1 MADDDAKAAL
11 MARLSNQFGD
21 LDVAGIL
28 SDRKEEDTSSEDSSV
43 HEPSPEELIAW
54 QQAQF
59 NKGREKLQAKKLAE
73 KTPLEKRRHLQ
84 KQIQTEKNEDTDW
97 EDILPQPNLQGQESL
112 FFPSTNKE
120 NGLFEVIGPHP
131 LLMQL
136 AAEGDPEVLGGAWKR
151 LYSSSHGDGLSF
163 PYLLDAIRGYGGPT
177 VMLIRAIPSAKH
189 CYGHKSS
196 SSSTI
201 GFYTTSTWMD
211 SSQYYGTDECFLFS
225 IGTEKDSEEI
235 QIIRPK
241 EDHSSKKA
249 TDYMYCHPS
258 SMNIASR
265 NHAVDSTNGAV
276 HGIGIGGNAGQ
287 PRLHITESMEGCR
300 ALGYDTIFEPGQL
313 LMPDFGDSLY
323 YFDVE
328 HLEVWG
334 VGGQSWIDDA
344 LQSREKERARVTAN
358 LQKVQRVDKEQF
370 VDDLKLTSVMFEHQ
384 QHMRCDAK

>member
-11 MARLSNQFGD
+11 MARLRNQFGD
-21 LDVAGIL
+21 LDLAGML
-28 SDRKEEDTSSEDSSV
+28 SDGKEEDASSEDSSV
-43 HEPSPEELIAW
+43 HEPSQAELIAW

-59 NKGREKLQAKKLAE
+59 NKGREKLQAKNLAA

-84 KQIQTEKNEDTDW
+84 NKHEDTDW

-112 FFPSTNKE
+112 FFPSTNNE
-120 NGLFEVIGPHP
+120 DGIFEVIGPHP
-131 LLMQL
+131 LLMKF
-136 AAEGDPEVLGGAWKR
+136 AAKGDPEVLGGAWKR

-189 CYGHKSS
+189 CYGNKSS
-196 SSSTI
+196 SSSTL

-211 SSQYYGTDECFLFS
+211 SSQYYGTGECFLFS

-235 QIIRPK
+235 RIIRPK
-241 EDHSSKKA
+241 KDNSSKKS
-249 TDYMYCHPS
+249 TDYMYCYPS
-258 SMNIASR
+258 RMNIASR
-265 NHAVDSTNGAV
+265 NHVVDSTNGAV

-300 ALGYDTIFEPGQL
+300 ALGYDTVFEPGQL

-323 YFDVE
+323 YFDIV
-328 HLEVWG
+328 HLEMWG

-344 LQSREKERARVTAN
+344 LRSRETEKERVRAN
-358 LQKVQRVDKEQF
+358 LQKVQRVDKEQLL
-370 VDDLKLTSVMFEHQ
+370 DDLRLTSAVFEHQ
-384 QHMRCDAK
+384 QHT